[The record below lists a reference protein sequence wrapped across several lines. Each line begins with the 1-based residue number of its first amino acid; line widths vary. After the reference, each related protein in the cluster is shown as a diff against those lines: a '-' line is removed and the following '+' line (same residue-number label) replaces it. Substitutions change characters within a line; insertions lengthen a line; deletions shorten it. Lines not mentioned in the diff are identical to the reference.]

1 MASRDSCHN
10 SSTEGETMMNRRHIL
25 KMAMSGT
32 AFLSLRPLFAQ
43 GSDEIDYEDIEAP
56 LPNYRLFGTQPAL
69 GAEEQQARKILEN
82 APKGQTLLE
91 TARYFEKIDIKNEDG
106 HMYNAQWPT
115 RWNPT
120 IVGFYQAANVNESYI
135 YRKGD
140 TIDWCAAFINWCLRQ
155 GGYEQTNSAMSGS
168 FRLGKGL
175 GKATTNPKP
184 GDIIVFKKA
193 DPQEAKVG
201 FGHVGIFVAEAPGGF
216 NVLGGNQKAGKRYS
230 SVNTTFLPESSDRL
244 VFDSIRSFDTI
255 PRIKPSA

>member
-1 MASRDSCHN
+1 
-10 SSTEGETMMNRRHIL
+10 MMNRRHIL